1 MADLST
7 KYLGLSLKNPIIV
20 GASNISAD
28 LNKLKQLEEAGAS
41 AVVYKSLFEEQI
53 QLESMQLDEELT
65 EFDERH
71 PEMIKTHPDIEH
83 AGPQEHLNELKKT
96 KEALNIPVIA
106 SLNAIYK
113 QTWKEYAKKIEDTGV
128 DALELNFYSIPH
140 SFEKDATAIEE
151 EQLHIL
157 EEVKKKV
164 SIPVSVKLSPFY
176 TNALD
181 VIRNMDQQKVDG
193 FVLFNRFF
201 EPDINIEKEEHSFPF
216 NLSREQDYKLSL
228 RFAGLLYDNIQGD
241 ICSSTGIFNGSD
253 AIRLILAGASVVQTV
268 SSIYIN
274 KIGHLTTMLQDMEKW
289 MDKKGYKTLDD
300 FRGKLSKAKVTDP
313 FVYKRAQY
321 VDILM
326 NPEEI
331 IKQYKF

>member
-7 KYLGLSLKNPIIV
+7 KYLGLNLKNPIIA
-20 GASNISAD
+20 GASNMSSD
-28 LNKLKQLEEAGAS
+28 LNKLKQLEEAGVS

-53 QLESMQLDEELT
+53 HLESYQLDEELT

-71 PEMIKTHPDIEH
+71 PEMIKTHPSIEH
-83 AGPQEHLNELKKT
+83 AGPQEHLNELRKA

-113 QTWKEYAKKIEDTGV
+113 ETWREYAQKIEQTGV
-128 DALELNFYSIPH
+128 DALELNFYSIPQ
-140 SFEKDATAIEE
+140 SFEKDATEIEE
-151 EQLHIL
+151 EQLNIL
-157 EEVKKKV
+157 ESVKNVV
-164 SIPVSVKLSPFY
+164 SIPISVKLSPFY
-176 TNALD
+176 SNPLNI
-181 VIRNMDQQKVDG
+181 IRKMDQKKVNG

-201 EPDINIEKEEHSFPF
+201 EPEINIDQEDHKFPF
-216 NLSREQDYKLSL
+216 NLSREGDHKMPL
-228 RFAGLLYDNIQGD
+228 RYAGLLYNNIEGD
-241 ICSSTGIFNGSD
+241 ICSSTGIFNGED
-253 AIRLILAGASVVQTV
+253 AIKMILAGAGCVQTV

-274 KIGHLTTMLQDMEKW
+274 KIGHVKSMLQDIEKW
-289 MDKKGYKTLDD
+289 MEKKGYSSLDD
-300 FRGKLSKAKVTDP
+300 FRGKLSRSRLTNP